1 MALPDALDLKVM
13 QSLQLDGRASFVRIA
28 EVLGVSDK
36 TVARRFTGLR
46 RDTGFRVLGMTDE
59 TRLGR
64 PSWIVR
70 LRCTPDAAEPL
81 ATALARRED
90 TSYIGLMSGGT
101 EVMCAMRPRTQ
112 QECDELL
119 LGRLPRTPHVV
130 SVSAHCVLNPFYGG
144 PLGWLSKISALTAA
158 QEEALRPALG
168 EPSAGPVVLDAVDES
183 LIGVLRRDGRAP
195 MAELQSRT
203 GQSESVVKRRLDRL
217 RRTGV
222 LYFDIEYDHE
232 PLGHDVGAM
241 LWLTVA
247 PGDLVTV
254 GRTLAAHPEV
264 RFAAAVSGR
273 ANLVTAVQCR
283 TTQELY
289 AYLTDRIG
297 AIPGVRDAETV
308 LTLRQVKA
316 LTYDPRR

>member
-13 QSLQLDGRASFVRIA
+13 QALQLDGRASFVQIA
-28 EVLGVSDK
+28 DVLGVSDK

-46 RDTGFRVLGMTDE
+46 RDTGFRVIGMTDE

-81 ATALARRED
+81 AAALARRAD
-90 TSYIGLMSGGT
+90 TFYVSLMSGGT

-112 QECDELL
+112 QERDELL
-119 LGRLPRTPHVV
+119 LGRLPRTPRVV
-130 SVSAHCVLNPFYGG
+130 SVSAHCVLNQFYGG
-144 PLGWLSKISALTAA
+144 TLGWLNKISALTPE
-158 QEEALRPALG
+158 QEEALRPRLG
-168 EPSAGPVVLDAVDES
+168 EPAAGPVTLDAVDEA

-203 GQSESVVKRRLDRL
+203 GQSEAVVKRRLDRL
-217 RRTGV
+217 RRTGA
-222 LYFDIEYDHE
+222 LYFDVEYDHE
-232 PLGHDVGAM
+232 PLGHGVGAM

-247 PGDLVTV
+247 PAGLGTV
-254 GRTLAAHPEV
+254 GKTLAAHSEV

-273 ANLVTAVQCR
+273 ANVVAAVQCR

-297 AIPGVRDAETV
+297 ATPGVQNAETL
-308 LTLRQVKA
+308 LTLRQVKV